1 MVDCNPASCVP
12 PQQGTPPTLST
23 FSARTL
29 PALTAAARGVGAAAR
44 ALEAAVADLLA
55 EAARVDGSEVLQKD
69 DVLLPFAPPGEPV
82 TPFEPPGA
90 DGGPPSKAMNS
101 SAVLQSFHK
110 PVGDASIGA
119 PKYGG
124 ERKDASADG
133 TVSFEPDQEVASP
146 LEEETSGRG
155 TYVKIKCKIK

>member
-1 MVDCNPASCVP
+1 M
-12 PQQGTPPTLST
+12 
-23 FSARTL
+23 
-29 PALTAAARGVGAAAR
+29 PAL
-44 ALEAAVADLLA
+44 
-55 EAARVDGSEVLQKD
+55 RVQIPQV
-69 DVLLPFAPPGEPV
+69 
-82 TPFEPPGA
+82 
-90 DGGPPSKAMNS
+90 NS
-101 SAVLQSFHK
+101 SAVSLDLQSFHK